1 LLHKKCPSFILKCP
15 FSEKELSYKFAVLLI
30 IKIKRMKLGLLVRLQ
45 AKTGKEQEVAN
56 FITNALPLAIDEPET
71 ITWYAIKIDSSTFG
85 IFDTF
90 PHEEGRQA
98 HLTGKIA
105 NALMANA
112 SELLAQAP
120 TIEKVEILASKK
132 QIN

>member
-1 LLHKKCPSFILKCP
+1 M
-15 FSEKELSYKFAVLLI
+15 KFA
-30 IKIKRMKLGLLVRLQ
+30 LLVRLQ
-45 AKTGKEQEVAN
+45 AKTGKEQDVAN
-56 FITNALPLAIDEPET
+56 FITNALPLAIDEPDT
-71 ITWYAIKIDSSTFG
+71 MTWYAIKIDASTFG

-112 SELLAQAP
+112 SELLAEDP
-120 TIEKVEILASKK
+120 TIEKVDILAAKTQMS
-132 QIN
+132 

>member
-1 LLHKKCPSFILKCP
+1 M
-15 FSEKELSYKFAVLLI
+15 KFA
-30 IKIKRMKLGLLVRLQ
+30 LLVKLK

-56 FITNALPLAIDEPET
+56 FITNALPLAIEEPDT
-71 ITWYAIKIDSSTFG
+71 ITWYAIKINTSTFG

-112 SELLAQAP
+112 SELLAEDP
-120 TIEKVEILASKK
+120 TIEKVEILASKT
-132 QIN
+132 QLN